1 MKATELKELSVK
13 DLEAKLAEESKS
25 LKSLVLNHAVS
36 PIDNPMVIRF
46 NRRLVARLKTVLKQ
60 KEQA

>member
-46 NRRLVARLKTVLKQ
+46 NRRLVARVKTVLKQ

>member
-1 MKATELKELSVK
+1 MKATELKELSVE
-13 DLEAKLAEESKS
+13 DLKAKLAEESKS

>member
-1 MKATELKELSVK
+1 MKATELKELSVE
-13 DLEAKLAEESKS
+13 DLKAKLAEESKA

-46 NRRLVARLKTVLKQ
+46 NRR
-60 KEQA
+60 

>member
-1 MKATELKELSVK
+1 MKATELKELSVE
-13 DLEAKLAEESKS
+13 DLKAKLAEESKA